1 MVKHKQLPGFDPEQS
16 NFKRKLSKREKKELK
31 KQEKERRAR
40 SRDSTSKDPREGS
53 LGEATSSVTEK
64 DAGVAEKL
72 YTEVPETSFTRS
84 ISNPEAVM
92 RRRRQQ
98 KLEKKLQ
105 QLCQEGGP
113 EAGGTLRIFGETLNK
128 DVPYK
133 TLLLST
139 RDTAAQV
146 VSEILEKY
154 GKDKE
159 EAGQYCLVQL
169 VIPHGVTSGATAAA
183 LDCSNSNTSDN
194 TFNNNNHHQQLNS
207 ALSNPGIREYIL
219 DDDDCP
225 LAIEKQHLRSRGT
238 LSFHIRRRPADFVPR
253 KKKKKPLHLQGKPVD
268 FEVNSEEILERL
280 HSLQPTTN
288 SSITCSTPGCTSLH
302 PPSHAVNGGVNNSQH
317 HHHLHHPLHHLNNN
331 TMNGNITHN
340 QHPHH
345 LPSEAV
351 RRSTADT
358 DPVSLLHQHP
368 QQTQQTHP
376 SSSSSSSKYAYGV
389 NSSTNEAERSGSTS
403 TANSQYGNRSPSD
416 EVPSSSTVVPS
427 TPSLDLIPNHLHP
440 QVIQQ
445 PSSASIERGQHF
457 FPPAVTSSMDQLS
470 QQQMLHHQR
479 QADQQQLHQRTSGSD
494 EGSIPVV
501 SPSPVAMNGHP
512 SKAGP
517 EIKVYLLH
525 KTNSGMGLSIV
536 ATKGIGQDQLGIY
549 VKTVVPG
556 GAADLVRYSIL
567 IFFPSFLSSSLS
579 RNV

>member
-1 MVKHKQLPGFDPEQS
+1 M
-16 NFKRKLSKREKKELK
+16 K
-31 KQEKERRAR
+31 KQEKERKAR
-40 SRDSTSKDPREGS
+40 SRDSTSHDPSIGS
-53 LGEATSSVTEK
+53 SNDASVTATK
-64 DAGVAEKL
+64 DGVAEKL

-139 RDTAAQV
+139 RDSASTV

-183 LDCSNSNTSDN
+183 LDCSNSNSSDN

-238 LSFHIRRRPADFVPR
+238 LSFHIRKRPADFQPR
-253 KKKKKPLHLQGKPVD
+253 KKKKKPLHLQGKPAVD
-268 FEVNSEEILERL
+268 FEVNSEELLERL
-280 HSLQPTTN
+280 QSLQPTTN
-288 SSITCSTPGCTSLH
+288 NGLSCTTVPCSTPGCASLH
-302 PPSHAVNGGVNNSQH
+302 PPLFPVNGSLNNHHHHHSLASTSNSTATTAVNNSSHNQFLHQNHNHQNPSSVHMNNNSLNNNNH
-317 HHHLHHPLHHLNNN
+317 HNHPLHSDS
-331 TMNGNITHN
+331 T
-340 QHPHH
+340 
-345 LPSEAV
+345 V
-351 RRSTADT
+351 RRSTSTDT
-358 DPVSLLHQHP
+358 DPSLLQHQQLQQHP
-368 QQTQQTHP
+368 HP
-376 SSSSSSSKYAYGV
+376 SSKFAYG
-389 NSSTNEAERSGSTS
+389 TNNCAEVGAERGERSNSAS
-403 TANSQYGNRSPSD
+403 TASNSQYGPSD
-416 EVPSSSTVVPS
+416 EVTAV
-427 TPSLDLIPNHLHP
+427 TPNLDLLQATSAGPNTSMDNSRTNN
-440 QVIQQ
+440 QNQQ
-445 PSSASIERGQHF
+445 F
-457 FPPAVTSSMDQLS
+457 FPYSATSSNDAS
-470 QQQMLHHQR
+470 QQQMQ
-479 QADQQQLHQRTSGSD
+479 QQQQLHHQQKRSGSD
-494 EGSIPVV
+494 EGLSQVNNSGAPT
-501 SPSPVAMNGHP
+501 STLLSMNGP
-512 SKAGP
+512 IPASKGAP

-556 GAADLVRYSIL
+556 GAADAVSIYFCL
-567 IFFPSFLSSSLS
+567 EIIVCLSCLEEETLH
-579 RNV
+579 